1 MVILILV
8 LILILEEQIYKE
20 KNENILVC
28 DISYKTSVNAKP
40 LHIRFNKIDG
50 FIKSHNGII

>member
-8 LILILEEQIYKE
+8 LTLILEEQIYKE
-20 KNENILVC
+20 KNANILVY
-28 DISYKTSVNAKP
+28 DISCKFSVNAKP
-40 LHIRFNKIDG
+40 LYIRFNKMDG